1 MKILNLTLKEL
12 FGIFRRKLNNEQDIT
27 EELREKTS
35 GLDLL
40 ENNEYGDFDSFINN
54 MNEKKTMDEKELN
67 NYVESIK
74 NLCLTYE
81 EWFRKKVGKVKYE
94 Y

>member
-1 MKILNLTLKEL
+1 MK
-12 FGIFRRKLNNEQDIT
+12 
-27 EELREKTS
+27 
-35 GLDLL
+35 
-40 ENNEYGDFDSFINN
+40 
-54 MNEKKTMDEKELN
+54 KKTMDEKELN

>member
-27 EELREKTS
+27 EELRKKTS

-40 ENNEYGDFDSFINN
+40 ENDEYGDFGNFINN

-74 NLCLTYE
+74 NLCLSYGSE
-81 EWFRKKVGKVKYE
+81 RRLEKSNMNIK
-94 Y
+94 